1 MLPRMGDAQVP
12 YALGELGWLQFQQLC
27 DLLLE
32 LEAGIGPEQWEGEAD
47 RRRRVDVDR
56 PGLRLPSLGLTV
68 PGPVRVHAAWAAHGS
83 PIWRAARDGEIQA
96 IDRTREPRFDGA
108 RIVLTSVEATPAVQ
122 RTALAR
128 VTAIEPGQR
137 AIVLGRDELAQV
149 VEARPEL
156 RLRMPSLLG
165 LRPLDGLVRDD
176 IVARSSVDA
185 AAAHG
190 LARVYVPTGAYTHAL
205 GVLARYRF
213 AVLTGPPEMG
223 KTAAATM
230 IALARLSAGWEAH
243 ECRGPDDLLR
253 ALAPDRPQLF
263 VADDAFGSTEYR
275 PDAAER
281 WARDLPRILRVLDER
296 HWLIW
301 TSRPAPLRAGL
312 HRVHQERGAERFPR
326 PGEVQVDAGALTVA
340 EKTLIFLRHVRAANV
355 PSSTRLLARRV
366 GPSVV
371 AHPHFTPERIRRFVI
386 TRLADLPEDGPGADA
401 LLGMADA
408 ELAEPT
414 EAMAASLRALAP
426 EYRALLVAM
435 LDQPDG
441 PVPERELI
449 AVLHR
454 HQASELT
461 HRPVDLIDR
470 VSDHFLRVLP

>member
-1 MLPRMGDAQVP
+1 VSAVP
-12 YALGELGWLQFQQLC
+12 YALEELGWLQFQQLC
-27 DLLLE
+27 DLVLE
-32 LEAGIGPEQWEGEAD
+32 LECAVEPANWRGEAD
-47 RRRRVDVDR
+47 RARMADLAG
-56 PGLRLPSLGLTV
+56 GLVLPSIGLAV
-68 PGPVRVHAAWAAHGS
+68 GGPVRVHAVWAARGS
-83 PIWRAARDGEIQA
+83 AIWRAAREGQEQEADEAPWPTPGER
-96 IDRTREPRFDGA
+96 DFPGA
-108 RIVLTSVEATPAVQ
+108 RLVLTSVEATEAVR
-122 RTALAR
+122 RTALLR
-128 VTAIEPGQR
+128 VAGAQPERTAV
-137 AIVLGRDELAQV
+137 VLGRDELAAI
-149 VEARPEL
+149 VEARADL

-165 LRPLDGLVRDD
+165 LRPLDGLVPGG
-176 IVARSSVDA
+176 VAQRSSVDA
-185 AAAHG
+185 ASAHA
-190 LARVYVPTGAYTHAL
+190 LARVFVPTHTHARAL
-205 GVLARYRF
+205 DVLARHRF

-223 KTAAATM
+223 KTATARM

-253 ALAPDRPQLF
+253 ALASDREQVF

-281 WARDLPRILRVLDER
+281 WARELPRILRILDDR

-301 TSRPAPLRAGL
+301 TSRPAPLRTGL

-340 EKTLIFLRHVRAANV
+340 EKALIFLRHVRAAEV

-371 AHPHFTPERIRRFVI
+371 AHPHFTPERIRRFAA
-386 TRLADLPEDGPGADA
+386 TRLADLARAGPGTSA
-401 LLGMADA
+401 LLQMAEE

-414 EAMAASLRALAP
+414 EAMAASLRALGP

-441 PVPERELI
+441 PVPERDLV

-454 HQASELT
+454 HQTAELVR
-461 HRPVDLIDR
+461 RPVALIDR
-470 VSDHFLRVLP
+470 VADHFLRVLP

>member
-1 MLPRMGDAQVP
+1 VSAAP
-12 YALGELGWLQFQQLC
+12 YALEELGWLQFQQLC
-27 DLLLE
+27 DHVWRV
-32 LEAGIGPEQWEGEAD
+32 AGAKWG
-47 RRRRVDVDR
+47 R
-56 PGLRLPSLGLTV
+56 
-68 PGPVRVHAAWAAHGS
+68 
-83 PIWRAARDGEIQA
+83 
-96 IDRTREPRFDGA
+96 
-108 RIVLTSVEATPAVQ
+108 
-122 RTALAR
+122 
-128 VTAIEPGQR
+128 R
-137 AIVLGRDELAQV
+137 AIVLARDHLARI
-149 VEARPEL
+149 VEARADL

-165 LRPLDGLVRDD
+165 LRPLDGLIPDD
-176 IVARSSVDA
+176 VAQRSSVDA
-185 AAAHG
+185 ASAHA
-190 LARVYVPTGAYTHAL
+190 LARVYVATHTHARAL
-205 GVLARYRF
+205 AVLARHRF

-223 KTAAATM
+223 KTATARM

-253 ALAPDRPQLF
+253 ALAPDRPQVF

-281 WARDLPRILRVLDER
+281 WARELPRILRVLDDR

-301 TSRPAPLRAGL
+301 TSRPAPLRTGL

-340 EKTLIFLRHVRAANV
+340 EKALIFLRHVRAAGV

-371 AHPHFTPERIRRFVI
+371 AHPHFTPERIRRFAA
-386 TRLADLPEDGPGADA
+386 TRLADLPRAGPGTYA
-401 LLGMADA
+401 LLQIAHE

-414 EAMAASLRALAP
+414 EAMAASLRALGP

-441 PVPERELI
+441 PVPERDLV

-454 HQASELT
+454 HQTAELVR
-461 HRPVDLIDR
+461 RPVDLIDR
-470 VSDHFLRVLP
+470 VADHFLRVLP